1 MITIETFFMLSAA
14 VVLIGL
20 IVWRRDLKSG
30 RILRPKSLTRA
41 RSVRDLFADT
51 RSPSMSPPPPDA
63 DAARRRTTR
72 GEGDRRRHPRREGR
86 TGLTLA
92 GPPV

>member
-51 RSPSMSPPPPDA
+51 RSPSMSPPPVDA
-63 DAARRRTTR
+63 DAARRRTTPA
-72 GEGDRRRHPRREGR
+72 GKATAEGTPAAKD
-86 TGLTLA
+86 
-92 GPPV
+92 GPA

>member
-51 RSPSMSPPPPDA
+51 RSPSMSQPPPDA
-63 DAARRRTTR
+63 DAARRRTTPTAKAKA
-72 GEGDRRRHPRREGR
+72 EGTPAAKD
-86 TGLTLA
+86 
-92 GPPV
+92 GPG

>member
-51 RSPSMSPPPPDA
+51 RSPAMTGEVKEPPRKP
-63 DAARRRTTR
+63 TT
-72 GEGDRRRHPRREGR
+72 GTDGGGGDK
-86 TGLTLA
+86 A
-92 GPPV
+92 GA

>member
-51 RSPSMSPPPPDA
+51 RSPAMSPPPDA
-63 DAARRRTTR
+63 DAARRRTTPA
-72 GEGDRRRHPRREGR
+72 GKATAEGTAAAKD
-86 TGLTLA
+86 
-92 GPPV
+92 GPA

>member
-1 MITIETFFMLSAA
+1 MITIEIFFMLSAL

-41 RSVRDLFADT
+41 RSVRDLIAAT
-51 RSPSMSPPPPDA
+51 RSPATSPPPPDA
-63 DAARRRTTR
+63 EAGRRRAVDAAKPPAAGGTAAGT
-72 GEGDRRRHPRREGR
+72 DPR
-86 TGLTLA
+86 
-92 GPPV
+92 

>member
-1 MITIETFFMLSAA
+1 MITIEIFLVLSAI

-30 RILRPKSLTRA
+30 RILRPKALTRS

-51 RSPSMSPPPPDA
+51 RSPA
-63 DAARRRTTR
+63 ITGAT
-72 GEGDRRRHPRREGR
+72 GDGGSKVVEPKSR
-86 TGLTLA
+86 A
-92 GPPV
+92 GNGVGNG

>member
-51 RSPSMSPPPPDA
+51 RSRAMSPPAPDA
-63 DAARRRTTR
+63 DAARRRATAA
-72 GEGDRRRHPRREGR
+72 GKSAVD
-86 TGLTLA
+86 
-92 GPPV
+92 GPPAAKDGPG